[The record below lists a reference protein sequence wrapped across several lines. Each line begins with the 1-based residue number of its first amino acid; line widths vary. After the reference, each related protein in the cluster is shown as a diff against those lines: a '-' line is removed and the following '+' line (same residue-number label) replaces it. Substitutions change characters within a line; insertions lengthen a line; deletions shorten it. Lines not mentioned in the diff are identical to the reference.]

1 MSGANQNRQSK
12 CPQREMP
19 FGSEFVVETDMV
31 EKVIQSLR
39 GNKAPGSDS
48 ICEKHLMYA
57 PGCVIVHISTL
68 LTCMLIHGYLPNS
81 MTDGII
87 VPIVKDELASRSEMS
102 NYRSVTLSST
112 ISKILE
118 LELADMCKSNLQSS
132 NLQFGFKQKHST
144 TMCSFLVRETIE
156 YFNTKGF
163 PVFSCFMDASKGFDW
178 ISHDKLFG
186 ILEERGLN
194 TLILRLLK
202 YWYKI

>member
-1 MSGANQNRQSK
+1 MSGASQNRQSK
-12 CPQREMP
+12 CPHREVP
-19 FGSEFVVETDMV
+19 FGSEFVVEADMV
-31 EKVIQSLR
+31 ERVIQSLR
-39 GNKAPGSDS
+39 GNKAPSSDS
-48 ICEKHLMYA
+48 IFEEHLMYA
-57 PGCVIVHISTL
+57 AGCVIVHISTL
-68 LTCMLIHGYLPNS
+68 FTCMLIHGYLPNS

-87 VPIVKDELASRSEMS
+87 VPIVKGKLASRSDMS
-102 NYRSVTLSST
+102 NYRGITLSST

-118 LELADMCKSNLQSS
+118 LVLADKCKSNLQSS

-163 PVFSCFMDASKGFDW
+163 PVFSCFMDAYKGFDR

-186 ILEERGLN
+186 ILEDRGLN
-194 TLILRLLK
+194 TLILRLLE